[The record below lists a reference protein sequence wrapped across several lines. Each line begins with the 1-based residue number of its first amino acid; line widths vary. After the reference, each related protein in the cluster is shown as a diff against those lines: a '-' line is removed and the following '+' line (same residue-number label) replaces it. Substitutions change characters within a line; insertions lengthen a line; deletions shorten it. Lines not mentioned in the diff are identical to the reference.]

1 MLLSDKQYEI
11 LKWGITIFSPALATL
26 IGGLGLLFNFT
37 YTDVIVTV
45 IALVT
50 AFLGSIF
57 KISADKYYKEEE
69 E

>member
-11 LKWGITIFSPALATL
+11 LKWVITIFSPALATL
-26 IGGLGLLFNFT
+26 IGGLGLLFN
-37 YTDVIVTV
+37 YPNTDVVVTV

-57 KISADKYYKEEE
+57 KISADKYYEEE
-69 E
+69 EE